1 MRILHAIHDF
11 LPRHQAGSEIYA
23 LELSRALAERRHH
36 VTVLSA
42 EFDPSRRHGELT
54 WRVQEHIPVIE
65 LVNNWVCDSFVDTYR
80 SPRITEQI
88 GHVLDAVQPEAV
100 HVHSLL
106 NLSFDLPALARQRGI
121 PVVATLHD
129 YTLVCSSGGQ
139 RLHRADNHLCQ
150 VIDSERCA
158 RCFRESPFHAQISY
172 STAATLIRAPGL
184 TARIATMA
192 RHHLPK
198 LTVQIAHAARHV
210 NPIAVT
216 ERDIAERL
224 AQVRDV
230 FENVDLFVAPSRSLA
245 SEFERLGIEPSKLR
259 VSDYGF
265 SKVVG
270 RRHKDIRCPVRLGYV
285 GTLDWHK
292 GVHVLLDAVRKLPL
306 DRYELLIFGD
316 MDVFPAYA
324 ATLRRQAAGLPVRF
338 MGRFDRSAIND
349 VYAAFDVLVVP
360 SLWLE
365 NSPLVIHESFMAG
378 VPVVGSRI
386 GGIEGLVTHG
396 QNGWLYD
403 GGSPVELAAALH
415 ALIDDPVK
423 IQDAASQ
430 VPTVKPI
437 GLDAQEWEEI
447 YEEVRA
453 RGYRP
458 AVRSLEGQR

>member
-23 LELSRALAERRHH
+23 FELSRALVERRHH

-42 EFDPSRRHGELT
+42 EFDPTRRHGELT
-54 WRVQEHIPVIE
+54 WRVQDHIPVVE

-106 NLSFDLPALARQRGI
+106 NLSFDLPALARERGI

-139 RLHRADNHLCQ
+139 RLHRADNHLCH
-150 VIDSERCA
+150 VIDAERCA
-158 RCFRESPFHAQISY
+158 RCFRESPFYAQMSY
-172 STAATLIRAPGL
+172 STAAALSRAPGI
-184 TARIATMA
+184 TARIATVA
-192 RHHLPK
+192 RRHLPK
-198 LTVQIAHAARHV
+198 LTVQIARAARHV
-210 NPIAVT
+210 NPVAVT

-224 AQVRDV
+224 ARVCDV
-230 FENVDLFVAPSRSLA
+230 FDNVDLFVAPSQSIA
-245 SEFERLGIEPSKLR
+245 SEFERLGIDPSKLR

-265 SKVVG
+265 SKVG
-270 RRHKDIRCPVRLGYV
+270 RPGHRDIRRPVRLGYV

-292 GVHVLLDAVRKLPL
+292 GVHVLLEALRELPR

-316 MDVFPAYA
+316 LDVFPPYA
-324 ATLRRQAAGLPVRF
+324 TTLRRQAVGLPVRF
-338 MGRFDRSAIND
+338 MGRFERSAIDD

-378 VPVVGSRI
+378 VPVVGPRI
-386 GGIEGLVTHG
+386 GGIGDLVTHG
-396 QNGWLYD
+396 HNGWLYD
-403 GGSPVELAAALH
+403 AGSPVELASALR
-415 ALIDDPVK
+415 ALIDDPK
-423 IQDAASQ
+423 QIQEAARQ
-430 VPTVKPI
+430 VPAIKPI
-437 GLDAQEWEEI
+437 DLDAREWEET
-447 YEEVRA
+447 YEEART
-453 RGYRP
+453 RGYKP
-458 AVRSLEGQR
+458 AVRTLEDQR